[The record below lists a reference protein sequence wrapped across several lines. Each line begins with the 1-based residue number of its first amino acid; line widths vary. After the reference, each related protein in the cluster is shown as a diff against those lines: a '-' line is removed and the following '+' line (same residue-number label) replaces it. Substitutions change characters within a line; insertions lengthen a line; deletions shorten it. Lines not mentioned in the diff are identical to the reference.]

1 MITYS
6 DINDL
11 EQVLN
16 KPESIKVIKNLIY
29 IFTGILV
36 LYIIYAN

>member
-16 KPESIKVIKNLIY
+16 KPESIKVIKNLLY
-29 IFTGILV
+29 IFTGIIV

>member
-29 IFTGILV
+29 IFFFFLV